1 MSYFIEIPSAESE
14 RREILIDSIEQLLC
28 LRVPEPSGVRHG
40 IPHIMTAFQILNHI
54 ALSSRR
60 KGLNSVEFSLLHLC
74 LRTALANRDALPCM
88 DCVISN
94 RVAIKITNWLH
105 LIGFPLEINFVALN
119 HFLNPLPD
127 LIEPGVNSTAFD
139 PSVSPFPGGFQK
151 RLVNRVK
158 ADSESAIDDSALDLA
173 TDIDLQYIRFL
184 QDSHIHRVRSVMCRN
199 MVPTHSGWKS
209 DS

>member
-105 LIGFPLEINFVALN
+105 LIGFPLRDQLRSSQS
-119 HFLNPLPD
+119 LL
-127 LIEPGVNSTAFD
+127 
-139 PSVSPFPGGFQK
+139 K
-151 RLVNRVK
+151 
-158 ADSESAIDDSALDLA
+158 SAP
-173 TDIDLQYIRFL
+173 R
-184 QDSHIHRVRSVMCRN
+184 SH
-199 MVPTHSGWKS
+199 
-209 DS
+209 